1 LDVPVEWGV
10 AVEVEAIEE
19 VLVEG
24 DDDDGVLD
32 LFSIESERL
41 ADFLVFRIEKSGA

>member
-10 AVEVEAIEE
+10 AVEVDATEEA
-19 VLVEG
+19 LVEE

-41 ADFLVFRIEKSGA
+41 ADFLVLRIEKSGA

>member
-1 LDVPVEWGV
+1 MEVPVECGV
-10 AVEVEAIEE
+10 AVEVDAIEE

-32 LFSIESERL
+32 LLSIESEML
-41 ADFLVFRIEKSGA
+41 GGFLVLRIEKSGA